1 MKQIKKTF
9 TDMFAEQ
16 YKKISELYDA
26 HEKSISSMTEKNRKM
41 FNERLNNLSQEIK
54 SNYDSIKQLKDNT
67 RYLEES
73 LTVNQNLVEEKLNTL
88 KSQMRSIQNEV
99 SENKAELKEQLRIQE
114 DCSRKNNIRV
124 DSIEED
130 ENETW
135 ENTENKLRF
144 FCMTNRNH
152 C

>member
-73 LTVNQNLVEEKLNTL
+73 LTVNRDLVEEKLNTL

-99 SENKAELKEQLRIQE
+99 NENKAELKEQFRIQK
-114 DCSRKNNIRV
+114 DRLRRNNIRAK
-124 DSIEED
+124 SIEED

-152 C
+152 

>member
-54 SNYDSIKQLKDNT
+54 SNYDSVKQLKDNT

-73 LTVNQNLVEEKLNTL
+73 LTVNRDLVEEKLNTL

-99 SENKAELKEQLRIQE
+99 NENKAELKEQFRIQK
-114 DCSRKNNIRV
+114 DRLRRNNIRAK
-124 DSIEED
+124 SIEED

-152 C
+152 